1 MASWRDN
8 TSRQAQ
14 DDFDELLNAVLPFA
28 TETLGRRG
36 EMYPY
41 GATVGKDGQTSLTAA
56 DPVAGERPNSSDVL
70 ALLREGVTG
79 DKGAVR
85 AAAFVAD
92 VRMESGDAIRV
103 ELEHSEG
110 AAIVVLMPYSRSRL
124 RKSVKLGDMR
134 VQLGALSIWDGQTS

>member
-1 MASWRDN
+1 MSQ
-8 TSRQAQ
+8 QAQ

-41 GATVGKDGQTSLTAA
+41 GATVGKDGQTALTAA
-56 DPVAGERPNSSDVL
+56 DPAAGERPNSNEVL
-70 ALLREGVTG
+70 ALLRDGVTA
-79 DKGAVR
+79 DKDALR

-92 VRMESGDAIRV
+92 VRMEGGDAIRV
-103 ELEHSEG
+103 ELEHSES
-110 AAIVVLMPYSRSRL
+110 AAIVVLMPYTRSRL

-134 VQLGALSIWDGQTS
+134 VQLGALSIWDSQPS